1 MPLYA
6 RRIPLLISHSM
17 PSERG
22 TYISLYRNL
31 AAAVRDNASLDVKWE
46 EAASVIQIIE
56 LAKQSSAEG
65 RTVDVQDVAHV

>member
-1 MPLYA
+1 
-6 RRIPLLISHSM
+6 M

-56 LAKQSSAEG
+56 LAKQSSVEG

>member
-1 MPLYA
+1 
-6 RRIPLLISHSM
+6 M